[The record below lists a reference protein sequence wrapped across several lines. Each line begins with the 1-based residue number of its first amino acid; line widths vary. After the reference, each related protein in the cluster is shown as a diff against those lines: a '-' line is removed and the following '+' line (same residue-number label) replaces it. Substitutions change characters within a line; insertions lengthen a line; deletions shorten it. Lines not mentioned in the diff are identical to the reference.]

1 MHFRRF
7 RFRRGYLYSD
17 RDKETAANSGARL
30 LFLVVPGVLG
40 LFVASALIFLNDI
53 SSQIAVSDACDI
65 VTVNINRAIAEL
77 FKEGNYAADYFVSFE
92 KDNNGEVCA
101 VNCNMARINALSS
114 ELLNRTVNSTE
125 NKTLNVSIPLGN
137 LTGVSLLMG
146 RGPGVPVKILMLTSS
161 RVEFSNDLISAGINQ
176 TKHRI
181 NLNVL
186 VDVDIL
192 MPWGTESSRVK
203 TEVMIADT
211 VVVGGVPQTYLNM
224 QKPQ

>member
-7 RFRRGYLYSD
+7 RIRRGYGSSD
-17 RDKETAANSGARL
+17 KRNAADSSGARL
-30 LFLVVPGVLG
+30 VLLVSLGVLG
-40 LFVASALIFLNDI
+40 LFAASALIFLNDI

-77 FKEGNYAADYFVSFE
+77 FNEGNYAADYFVTFE
-92 KDNNGEVCA
+92 KDNSGEVCA

-114 ELLNRTVNSTE
+114 EILSRTVNSTE
-125 NKTLNVSIPLGN
+125 NKTLTVSIPLGN
-137 LTGVSLLMG
+137 LTGISLLMG

-161 RVEFSNDLISAGINQ
+161 KVEFSNDLISAGINQ

-192 MPWGTESSRVK
+192 MPWGTESSQVK
-203 TEVMIADT
+203 TEVLIADT
-211 VVVGGVPQTYLNM
+211 VVVGSVPQTYLNM
-224 QKPQ
+224 QNPQ